1 MTTPDQPQRLRRP
14 ILWPI
19 ALVLALLLITSLV
32 GFYWHVQSDLDREL
46 LATGRRAEVLLR
58 RDLERDAALLTALL
72 QAESLDPCLRQ
83 AFLERDRGRL
93 FGCAGPRLADLR
105 GRYGVAQFYFLD
117 PDQTVWL
124 RVHEPERHGD
134 RIYRRT
140 LRQARDNG
148 VPTSGVELGPHGALM
163 LRVVVPWVVDG
174 RRVGYLELGEDLTRL
189 SGRLA
194 DALGVE
200 VFFLVDKAVLERP
213 TWEAGRRVLGQ
224 PADWERLP
232 GAVLAAGS
240 EAPPPPS
247 LPTVWAALAAAEPGS
262 ATDLSPLEVAAGGR
276 RLAVLDLPLRE
287 TGGRRLG
294 SILLLRNLTADQ
306 ADNLSAVLLVAVP
319 ALGLT
324 ALLLGFLWVYLGR
337 LETRFGALWTELK
350 STIEQE
356 RTGAARLAAQER
368 NLAQES
374 SQRRHVVAE
383 ERALGAL
390 LRLAL
395 QDSEIQ
401 PFLEA
406 ALDTLLA
413 VVPWLELQPRAGVLL
428 TEQGED
434 GPQLRLAAARN
445 LPPERLT
452 ACAAIPFGTC
462 LCGRAAATRQSLH
475 SDGISPGH
483 DRCVSDVRDHGH
495 YNVPLFQGGRVLG
508 VVVLYLA
515 PGHQRVE
522 RELEFL
528 GRVAD
533 ALSIGLV
540 RRQGA
545 AELRVARDA
554 AEAAS
559 RAKSEFLASMS
570 HEIRTPMNGVLG
582 MAELLADMPLG
593 AEQREFVETIRRSG
607 QALLTIINDI
617 LDFSKIEAG
626 RLELEPLP
634 FDLGSAAHEVA
645 QLLATRAEEKGL
657 ELILDYRPD
666 CPRYLVGDAG
676 RIRQILF
683 NLAGN
688 AVKFTERGYVLISVR
703 RLSDAGGVARIHLR
717 VEDTGIGIPADAL
730 PRLFESFVQADPSTT
745 RRFGGTGL
753 GLAISRRLVELMGGE
768 IGVSSEPGQGSNF
781 WFTLPLPLAAAP
793 ALPPPEADLTGVHA
807 LIVEDN
813 PVNQRV
819 FQEQLRSFGA
829 RTRVVGDPRR
839 ALGALRDAA
848 AEGDPFQV
856 ALLDHLMPELDGEQL
871 ARLIQSEPAFAAL
884 PLVLL
889 TSSGQ
894 RGDGERFRQ
903 AGFAAYLIKP
913 VLIETLRQSLSR
925 VLAPAV
931 EALPAET
938 PRVRAAP
945 IATPVA
951 TPDAVVPAPS
961 AAAPIRYRGRVLLA
975 EDNAINRKVALSM
988 VRKLGVEVDT
998 AENGEEALERC
1009 RTTDYALILM
1019 DCQMPVLDGFA
1030 ATARIRELG
1039 GPHRPVIVALTANA
1053 MESDRQ
1059 RCIAAGM
1066 DDYISKPFR
1075 QKDLSAAFE
1084 RWLEAVPGQP
1094 PGV

>member
-1 MTTPDQPQRLRRP
+1 MTTPDPPQRLRRS

-32 GFYWHVQSDLDREL
+32 GFYWHLQSDLDRDL

-83 AFLERDRGRL
+83 AFLERDRDRL
-93 FGCAGPRLADLR
+93 FDCAGPRLADLR
-105 GRYGVAQFYFLD
+105 GRHGVAQFYFLD
-117 PDQTVWL
+117 PDETAWL

-134 RIYRRT
+134 RIHRRT
-140 LRQARDNG
+140 LRQARDSG
-148 VPTSGVELGPHGALM
+148 VPASGVELGPYGALM

-189 SGRLA
+189 SDRLA

-213 TWEAGRRVLGQ
+213 TWEAGRRVLGRQ
-224 PADWERLP
+224 ADWERLP

-240 EAPPPPS
+240 EEPPPPT
-247 LPTVWAALAAAEPGS
+247 LPAVWAALAAAEPGPGS
-262 ATDLSPLEVAAGGR
+262 GPGPAPLEVIAGGR
-276 RLAVLDLPLRE
+276 RLAVLELPLRE
-287 TGGRRLG
+287 NGGRRLG
-294 SILLLRNLTADQ
+294 RILLLTDLTAERVG
-306 ADNLSAVLLVAVP
+306 ALTSVSLVAAP

-337 LETRFGALWTELK
+337 LEARFGALWTELR
-350 STIEQE
+350 SAIEQE
-356 RTGAARLAAQER
+356 RTGAARLASQER

-374 SQRRHVVAE
+374 SQRRHAVAE
-383 ERALGAL
+383 ERALAAL

-395 QDSEIQ
+395 QDSEIK

-413 VVPWLELQPRAGVLL
+413 AVPWLELQPRAGVLL
-428 TEQGED
+428 TEPGED
-434 GPQLRLAAARN
+434 GPQLRLTAARN
-445 LPPERLT
+445 LPPERLSG
-452 ACAAIPFGTC
+452 CAAIPFGTC
-462 LCGRAAATRQSLH
+462 LCGRAAATRQSIH
-475 SDGISPGH
+475 SDGASPSH
-483 DRCVSDVRDHGH
+483 DRCLSDARDHGH

-508 VVVLYLA
+508 VLVLYLA

-582 MAELLADMPLG
+582 MAELLEDMPLG

-793 ALPPPEADLTGVHA
+793 ARPPPAADLTGVHA

-829 RTRVVGDPRR
+829 RTRVVGDSRL
-839 ALGALRDAA
+839 ALGALREAA

-913 VLIETLRQSLSR
+913 VLIETLRLSLSR
-925 VLAPAV
+925 VLAPTV
-931 EALPAET
+931 DALPAET

-945 IATPVA
+945 VA
-951 TPDAVVPAPS
+951 AVPAPGPS
-961 AAAPIRYRGRVLLA
+961 AAAPLRYRGRVLLA

-1039 GPHRPVIVALTANA
+1039 GRHRPVIVALTANA

-1075 QKDLSAAFE
+1075 QKDLIAALE

-1094 PGV
+1094 PGA